1 MASTNPQTQHITT
14 SPGVTL
20 AYRLLPCRSP
30 SPSHPSSP
38 PLVLLMHFRGTM
50 HHWDPLLLT
59 QLSAHRPLLVLD
71 NAGIGASTGQVPP
84 SFAGWADHVLEL
96 LVALK
101 LELVDVLG
109 FSMGGCV
116 AQLVALRAPR
126 AGVRVRRLV
135 LAGTTASAGPGIKLL
150 TSEEELAPFMRL
162 RGAESEDEQRAAF
175 LECFFLPGEEGRR
188 EGEKVWER
196 VCRGREAGRGDGLA
210 EYAGQEAAK
219 RQAVAYARFMDL
231 RRRGEGSFDW
241 LAELTM
247 PVLVA
252 NGSNDVL
259 IPTHNS
265 YVIWQNLQN
274 SRAQLQLFPASG
286 HGFLYQYA
294 ERFARLVNEFLDA
307 EEEWEE
313 KGGRGC
319 RL

>member
-1 MASTNPQTQHITT
+1 M
-14 SPGVTL
+14 
-20 AYRLLPCRSP
+20 
-30 SPSHPSSP
+30 
-38 PLVLLMHFRGTM
+38 
-50 HHWDPLLLT
+50 LLT

-231 RRRGEGSFDW
+231 RRRGEGSFDR

-252 NGSNDVL
+252 NGMA
-259 IPTHNS
+259 IPIHTQTSPPLTFAHQAATTCS
-265 YVIWQNLQN
+265 FRRTTATSSGRICKIRGRSCTC
-274 SRAQLQLFPASG
+274 SRRRAMAFCISMRSAL
-286 HGFLYQYA
+286 
-294 ERFARLVNEFLDA
+294 
-307 EEEWEE
+307 
-313 KGGRGC
+313 RGW
-319 RL
+319 

>member
-20 AYRLLPCRSP
+20 AYRLLPCRSPSP

-150 TSEEELAPFMRL
+150 T
-162 RGAESEDEQRAAF
+162 SEDEQRAAF